1 VQITVNIVEL
11 FGRLLCVDLRYF
23 GMLIDDASLARL
35 CLILQTRAVLSAAS

>member
-1 VQITVNIVEL
+1 VQVTVNIVEL

-23 GMLIDDASLARL
+23 GMVIDDASLAR